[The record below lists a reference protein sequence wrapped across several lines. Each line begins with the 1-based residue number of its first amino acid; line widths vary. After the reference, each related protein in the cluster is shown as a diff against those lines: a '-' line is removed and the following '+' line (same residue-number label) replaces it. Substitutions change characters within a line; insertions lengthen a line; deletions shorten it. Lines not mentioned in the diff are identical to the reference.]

1 MLFSRIQN
9 LVNCEVIE
17 LEDLEELAEFITL
30 HDWAPAVFRDNYRK
44 KANFRETDLLVFDVD
59 NGCTLGEAKEYFKDY
74 SHIIATTRNHQVEKN
89 GVVCDRFR
97 VILTLDKPIKDA
109 ATYAATWHH
118 YAKRYPFIDEACKDE
133 SRFYYKSTS
142 VVSLNLVGAALQ
154 SIAATPPQPVT
165 AARPEL
171 SNLNPNTRGNLST
184 RTSLFLANGV
194 GSGTWNSRLHA
205 AAKDM
210 QEQLFP
216 IEEALEI
223 FSAMRNKY
231 FSGELDAKD
240 LSTIESAYKT
250 APKYAPKLTP
260 VEVVP
265 TRKTDGSVFI
275 DFPQKKEG
283 KNGKE
288 YVDPLH
294 SANMSYLIS
303 EVMQLSLEKNELKD
317 VIEVAGKPLDD
328 FQLSLIRARA
338 RDCGLSSQTELIMDT
353 MNVITLDKRYHPF
366 KRVVD
371 AVVWDGHDHL
381 ADLFQTIRIDTA
393 YLEYTST
400 FKQYLYKWFV
410 GVIAKTYSLGDDAN
424 QTNMVLTFLGPQN
437 CGKSRWL
444 NHLSIAPDIVNEA
457 PLSPDDKDSRLRMLK
472 YVIWNMAELDSV
484 TKRAD
489 ASALKDV
496 LTRSKITDRAAYG
509 RLDKTG
515 RNNCSFCASV
525 NDETFLKDT
534 TGNRRYLTVPV
545 KLMESEHTISLVQCF
560 AQAKALWLQGFK
572 HYFNDEETS
581 VVERI
586 NANFLPTD
594 RVDYIASRVPKGENW
609 ASVQE
614 IFSVLDPNFKYS
626 HGDISK
632 MGRILSAAG
641 FKSERKRTDDPSKPQ
656 IKKYQTGLGLE
667 ATEMQIVSKKI
678 SYNN

>member
-1 MLFSRIQN
+1 MQISIINN
-9 LVNCEVIE
+9 LVNCEFQV
-17 LEDLEELAEFITL
+17 LEDLEELAELITL
-30 HDWAPAVFRDNYRK
+30 HDWAPAVFIDSYRK
-44 KANFRETDLLVFDVD
+44 KANFGGTDLLVFDVD
-59 NGCTLGEAKEYFKDY
+59 SGCTLAEAKEYFKDY
-74 SHIIATTRNHQVEKN
+74 SHIIATTRSHQVEKN

-97 VILTLDKPIKDA
+97 VILELDKPIKDA

-142 VVSLNLVGAALQ
+142 VVSINMTGAAVQ
-154 SIAATPPQPVT
+154 SIAATPPQPIT
-165 AARPEL
+165 TARPEL
-171 SNLNPNTRGNLST
+171 SNINPNTRGNLST
-184 RTSLFLANGV
+184 RTSLFLANGA

-240 LSTIESAYKT
+240 LNTIESAYKT

-260 VEVVP
+260 VEAKSAAP
-265 TRKTDGSVFI
+265 ATEFINFPKT
-275 DFPQKKEG
+275 KEG
-283 KNGKE
+283 RNGRE
-288 YVDPLH
+288 FVDPLH
-294 SANMSYLIS
+294 TENMSYLINN
-303 EVMQLSLEKNELKD
+303 VMRLPLEKNELKG
-317 VIEVAGKPLDD
+317 VIEVAGKQLDD
-328 FQLSLIRARA
+328 FQLSLIRAKA
-338 RDCGLSSQTELIMDT
+338 RDCGLSSQTELILDT
-353 MNVITLDKRYHPF
+353 MNVITLDKQYHPF

-371 AVVWDGHDHL
+371 AVTWDGHDHL
-381 ADLFQTIRIDTA
+381 ADLFKTIKIDSA
-393 YLEYTST
+393 YLEQTAT
-400 FKQYLYKWFV
+400 FKQYFYKWFV
-410 GVIAKTYSLGDDAN
+410 GVIAKTYSDEEGPN
-424 QTNMVLTFLGPQN
+424 ETNMVLTFLGPQG

-444 NHLSIAPDIVNEA
+444 EHLSIAPDTVNEA
-457 PLSPDDKDSRLRMLK
+457 PLNPDDKDVRLRLLK
-472 YVIWNMAELDSV
+472 FVIWNMAELDSV

-489 ASALKDV
+489 ASSLKDV
-496 LTRSKITDRAAYG
+496 LTRSKIGDRAAYG
-509 RLDKTG
+509 RLDIVGKN
-515 RNNCSFCASV
+515 RCSFCASV
-525 NDETFLKDT
+525 NDDT
-534 TGNRRYLTVPV
+534 YLRDPSGNRRYLTIVVKKMDADHTVP
-545 KLMESEHTISLVQCF
+545 MVQVF

-572 HYFNDEETS
+572 HYFNDEETA

-586 NANFLPTD
+586 NTNFLPTD
-594 RVDYIASRVPKGENW
+594 RVDYLASRVPKGENW

-614 IFSVLDPNFKYS
+614 IFSVLDPTFKYS

-641 FKSERKRTDDPSKPQ
+641 FKSERKRTEDSNRPV